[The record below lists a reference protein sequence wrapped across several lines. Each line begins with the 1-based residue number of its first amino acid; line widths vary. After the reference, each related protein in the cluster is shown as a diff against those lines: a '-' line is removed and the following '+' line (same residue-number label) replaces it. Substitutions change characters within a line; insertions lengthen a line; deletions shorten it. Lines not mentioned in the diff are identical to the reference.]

1 MSFDLILLPGI
12 EFETL
17 ENFPAALN
25 IPVISRGLSS
35 SFRLNLETSD
45 LSFMKFIQTSFSV
58 RVMRASQPS

>member
-17 ENFPAALN
+17 KNLPAALN

-35 SFRLNLETSD
+35 SFRLNLEKSVS
-45 LSFMKFIQTSFSV
+45 SFMKFI
-58 RVMRASQPS
+58 

>member
-17 ENFPAALN
+17 KNLPAALN

-58 RVMRASQPS
+58 SVMRASQPS